1 MDNEA
6 KAPQMI
12 KAVLLPTLVNIIG
25 ANDDAAKLTAPW
37 IIAWCLGC
45 INVLDLSEANCQKKN
60 NYVSQDNEKGS
71 YLLLPLEM
79 YLHKW

>member
-25 ANDDAAKLTAPW
+25 ANDDAAKLTAP
-37 IIAWCLGC
+37 
-45 INVLDLSEANCQKKN
+45 
-60 NYVSQDNEKGS
+60 
-71 YLLLPLEM
+71 
-79 YLHKW
+79 